1 MSRSSGFTMIEMVV
15 VLLLM
20 TIIAATVL
28 GRSIS
33 TSDLD
38 LNSETDKIRNHLRFA
53 QAEAMKRSNTV
64 WGIKFDPAQS
74 EYWLFRG
81 TNPDNVGEQVRLPGV
96 SYSGASNKV
105 SWSSD
110 ISVSTTPAQGTVF
123 FNRIGKPYTAF
134 VSYTDETQN
143 APVSSANPLTVTVT
157 ANSQTRSI
165 SITPETGLIR

>member
-33 TSDLD
+33 TSDMD

-64 WGIKFDPAQS
+64 WGIKSAGN
-74 EYWLFRG
+74 EYWLFR
-81 TNPDNVGEQVRLPGV
+81 NNDPDTAANEVRLPGV
-96 SYSGASNKV
+96 VYSGASNRINE
-105 SWSSD
+105 SD
-110 ISVSTTPAQGTVF
+110 IGVTLSDFTVF
-123 FNRIGKPYTAF
+123 FNRIGKPYSA
-134 VSYTDETQN
+134 YTSETTN
-143 APVSSANPLTVTVT
+143 TPLASQLAISVT
-157 ANSQTRSI
+157 AGEARSI
-165 SITPETGLIR
+165 TITPETGLIR

>member
-1 MSRSSGFTMIEMVV
+1 MIEMVV

-28 GRSIS
+28 GRSIA

-53 QAEAMKRSNTV
+53 QAEAMKRSNTA

-81 TNPDNVGEQVRLPGV
+81 ANPDSASDQIRLPGV
-96 SYSGASNKV
+96 SYAGASNKV
-105 SWSSD
+105 SLPSG
-110 ISVSTTPAQGTVF
+110 ISIATTLDQNTVF
-123 FNRIGKPYTAF
+123 FNSIGRPYSPDAVTA
-134 VSYTDETQN
+134 VTTQK
-143 APVSSANPLTVTVT
+143 SVTVS
-157 ANSQTRSI
+157 AGETRSI
-165 SITPETGLIR
+165 TITPETGLIR